1 MAWYQRLI
9 SKVWLK
15 MLRRWKVMIIMGT
28 QNKLV
33 LEFRI
38 LDPKQHMKKEEKR
51 KDLKIVRTPWA
62 NMGCSRLSDGGDKE
76 CGAAAKPDKFKK

>member
-15 MLRRWKVMIIMGT
+15 MLRRWKVMSIRDT
-28 QNKLV
+28 QNELD

-38 LDPKQHMKKEEKR
+38 LDPKQHIKKKEKR

-62 NMGCSRLSDGGDKE
+62 TVG
-76 CGAAAKPDKFKK
+76 